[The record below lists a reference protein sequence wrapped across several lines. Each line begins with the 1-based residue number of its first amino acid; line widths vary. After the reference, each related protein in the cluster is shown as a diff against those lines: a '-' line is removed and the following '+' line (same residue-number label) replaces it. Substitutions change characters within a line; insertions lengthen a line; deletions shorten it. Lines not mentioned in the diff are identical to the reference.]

1 MPFPAPCRLTNLRRL
16 ELWGSEVSDQGMRE
30 LEHLSGLTAL
40 DLSLTRC
47 ASPPLLPM
55 LCHLSMIQCQLDV
68 VGEDR
73 EALWMDMG

>member
-1 MPFPAPCRLTNLRRL
+1 
-16 ELWGSEVSDQGMRE
+16 MRE

-47 ASPPLLPM
+47 ASPALLPM
-55 LCHLSMIQCQLDV
+55 LCHLSMIHCQLDV
-68 VGEDR
+68 VGKDR